1 MPIQCCIKR
10 TNRSCL
16 EASASAPPNSTW
28 ASCCFLDFLCRFCG
42 EGVEQLADGGSAGS
56 EGKPMSLVQIHTG
69 HIIRSCRDSAGG
81 EGLMSRQEGDER
93 LGFMTDKHMLLGSCA
108 TKAQG
113 MCLRIQH
120 THKSIT
126 RRNLYL
132 GSGCIKCSKR
142 FMLQI
147 LSNRENC
154 NKLNKINK
162 MH

>member
-1 MPIQCCIKR
+1 MEKSIMRIQCCIKR

-81 EGLMSRQEGDER
+81 EGLMPRQEGDER
-93 LGFMTDKHMLLGSCA
+93 LGFMTDKHRHDTLLGSCP
-108 TKAQG
+108 TKA
-113 MCLRIQH
+113 CAFR
-120 THKSIT
+120 
-126 RRNLYL
+126 
-132 GSGCIKCSKR
+132 
-142 FMLQI
+142 
-147 LSNRENC
+147 SNTDTNQSPAGIC
-154 NKLNKINK
+154 T
-162 MH
+162 